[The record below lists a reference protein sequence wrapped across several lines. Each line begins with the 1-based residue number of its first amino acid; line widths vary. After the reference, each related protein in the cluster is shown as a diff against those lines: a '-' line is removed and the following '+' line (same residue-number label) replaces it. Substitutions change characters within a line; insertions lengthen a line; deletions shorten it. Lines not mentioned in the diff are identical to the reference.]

1 MLVKDQHFPFVGFQ
15 YLTHYKMQRQCLDEQ
30 WMGSALK
37 GQDLCSSEFNSRI
50 GMHEI
55 KVPEYIVLTAS
66 TNIQSNWRKIDA
78 HLELRKMVLNYSDN
92 DNDFSLSI

>member
-1 MLVKDQHFPFVGFQ
+1 
-15 YLTHYKMQRQCLDEQ
+15 
-30 WMGSALK
+30 
-37 GQDLCSSEFNSRI
+37 
-50 GMHEI
+50 MHEI